1 MYTLLVPPPHPPI
14 IYYINDYETTC
25 DERHIFHIFHMLY
38 VFYRAVVDV
47 VPVEFPREILQHLY
61 LFWLFVKRGDM
72 YVAPPVAFVPR
83 AKQQNKYVQK

>member
-1 MYTLLVPPPHPPI
+1 MKEPKALSAC
-14 IYYINDYETTC
+14 YINDYETTC